1 MLTALIAFIATMGG
15 ILGAVTSLA
24 AIRGFRWN
32 RRTRQQVSLI
42 KSGSESLDPTLK
54 YIVGLLLPEDIEWLQ
69 SFDATWLEP
78 YLSKHEFEVKEY
90 PRELGRQKATVR
102 PYSPAEIRAMSSDEY
117 ALVRPQ
123 LLAQLSHQLGHVH
136 QISHQLAQGRNPKNI
151 SVTEWLRDKRREE
164 RDKK

>member
-1 MLTALIAFIATMGG
+1 MLTALAAFMAVMGSIFGSIASIAA
-15 ILGAVTSLA
+15 L
-24 AIRGFRWN
+24 RGLRN
-32 RRTRQQVSLI
+32 MRSSQQKVSLI

-54 YIVGLLLPEDIEWLQ
+54 YIVSLLLPEDIEWLQ

-151 SVTEWLRDKRREE
+151 SVTEWLRDRWREE
-164 RDKK
+164 QEKK